1 VNAKRTPGPA
11 PSPGH
16 LPGHHDP
23 SPPVK
28 ALGRTLAT
36 DRVTAEVSS
45 AFRAAGIR
53 SILLKGPALAR
64 WLYDDGALRT
74 YLDCDLL
81 VSPEAFSGAERIL
94 MELGFQ
100 REGLDTI
107 PHDWPKHART
117 WYRGGG
123 GNVDLH
129 RTLVGVG
136 VSDVELW
143 RILSSETETMRVGG
157 AAVEVLDLPGRA
169 LVVALHAAKDGTR
182 KDKVRHDLGHAL
194 DRVETGVWR
203 EAGRLG
209 ARLGAL
215 PAFAAG
221 LRLLPPG
228 ERLARELDLPT
239 EVPMEAALRNRGGAP
254 PFAVGIEWLARAPGL
269 RGKLALVGR
278 KLVPP
283 PAFMRS
289 WTPLARG
296 GPLGLAAAYVWR
308 PFWVAWRVIPALVAW
323 WRARRETRRSRA
335 PRQTGS

>member
-1 VNAKRTPGPA
+1 MTAKRGPAA
-11 PSPGH
+11 PSPGGV
-16 LPGHHDP
+16 PRDRAP

-45 AFRAAGIR
+45 AFHAAGIR

-74 YLDCDLL
+74 YMDCDLL

-94 MELGFQ
+94 KELGFQ

-117 WYRGGG
+117 WYREGG

-129 RTLVGVG
+129 RSLVGVG
-136 VSDVELW
+136 VPDVELW
-143 RILSSETETMRVGG
+143 QVLSAETETMQVGG
-157 AAVEVLDLPGRA
+157 ATVEVLSLPGRA
-169 LVVALHAAKDGTR
+169 LVVALHAAKDGSRTG
-182 KDKVRHDLGHAL
+182 KVRHDLGHAL
-194 DRVETGVWR
+194 ERVETDVWR
-203 EAGRLG
+203 EASRLA

-215 PAFAAG
+215 PTFAAG

-228 ERLARELDLPT
+228 QQLARELDLPT
-239 EVPMEAALRNRGGAP
+239 EVPMEAALRSHGGAP
-254 PFAVGIEWLARAPGL
+254 PFAVGIDWLARAPGFK
-269 RGKLALVGR
+269 GKLALVGR

-289 WTPLARG
+289 WKPLARG

-308 PFWVAWRVIPALVAW
+308 PFWVAWRRVPALA
-323 WRARRETRRSRA
+323 ARRRA
-335 PRQTGS
+335 PRETSRSRSPRETGP